1 MSAAR
6 CSQVAGTA
14 AGLSRWRDLLSMLVN
29 DTVGSERRFG
39 DVGASLLA
47 VLVASV
53 LLAAVA
59 RRYDVSAPLAL
70 VVVGLAASLIPGFT
84 EIELDPELV
93 LYVLLPPLLWSAGLE
108 SSSVALRRNIR
119 PIGLLAVGL
128 PLATTFAVGYVAYKT
143 VPELTVAA
151 ALTLGAIVA
160 PPDAV
165 SATAVGRRL
174 GLPRRIMTLLGGE
187 SLLNDATALTAYK
200 VALAASIGTA
210 ATWSSGLATFA
221 LAAVGGV
228 VVGVALGAMIAF
240 IRWRLDDPLVES
252 AVGLVAPFIIYL
264 AAEQIHGSGVLAVVV
279 AALILGQK
287 STRASYATRLQDQAV
302 WKAAQLVL
310 ESFAFLLIGL
320 QLPKVISELK
330 GITASVI
337 AISSVSVLATVIVV
351 RIVWMYVFAYLPRRL
366 SSRLREREQTP
377 TPAQVFV
384 VAWAG
389 MRGVVS
395 LAAAFGVPM
404 TTLSGAPFPGRPH
417 LVFLTFVVV
426 IGTLL
431 LHGLT
436 LPWLIKR
443 LGVQGDEAHTDAV
456 AAAAAQDKAAR
467 AAADRLDE
475 LLAEEEVSDV
485 HERAADVLRGWNTRR
500 RNSAWERLG
509 RGAEDIGESPAS
521 AFRRL
526 RLEML
531 AAERA
536 TFIAERDSGHI
547 DDEVLRS
554 LLHGLDL
561 EEATLNRV

>member
-1 MSAAR
+1 M
-6 CSQVAGTA
+6 
-14 AGLSRWRDLLSMLVN
+14 
-29 DTVGSERRFG
+29 
-39 DVGASLLA
+39 GASLLA
-47 VLVASV
+47 VLVVSV
-53 LLAAVA
+53 ILAAVA
-59 RRYDVSAPLAL
+59 RRHDVSAPLAL
-70 VVVGLAASLIPGFT
+70 VVAGLLAGLIPGFKQ
-84 EIELDPELV
+84 IQLNPELV

-108 SSSVALRRNIR
+108 SSYVALRRNIR

-174 GLPRRIMTLLGGE
+174 GLPRQVMTLLGGE

-200 VALAASIGTA
+200 VSLAAAIGTA
-210 ATWSSGLATFA
+210 ATWGSGLATFA

-228 VVGVALGAMIAF
+228 AMGVALGSVIAF
-240 IRWRLDDPLVES
+240 IRWRLDDPVVES
-252 AVGLVAPFIIYL
+252 ALGLVAPFIIYL
-264 AAEQIHGSGVLAVVV
+264 AAEEIHGSVVLAVVV

-287 STRASYATRLQDQAV
+287 STRASYATRLQDTAV
-302 WKAAQLVL
+302 WKALQLIL
-310 ESFAFLLIGL
+310 ESFAFLMIGL
-320 QLPKVISELK
+320 QLPMVVSELA
-330 GITASVI
+330 GISASVI
-337 AISSVSVLATVIVV
+337 AISSVAVLATVIGV
-351 RIVWMYVFAYLPRRL
+351 RLVWVFTFTYLPRMLFKGIRD
-366 SSRLREREQTP
+366 REP
-377 TPAQVFV
+377 ASTPAEVFV

-404 TTLSGAPFPGRPH
+404 TTMSGAPFPGRPQ

-436 LPWLIKR
+436 LPWLIRR
-443 LGVQGDEAHTDAV
+443 LGVRGDEAQTDAI

-467 AAADRLDE
+467 AAAERLDE
-475 LLAEEEVSDV
+475 MLAEEEVTDV

-509 RGAEDIGESPAS
+509 RDEEEIGESPVS

-536 TFIAERDSGHI
+536 TFIAERDSGQI
-547 DDEVLRS
+547 DDEVLRDM
-554 LLHGLDL
+554 LRGLDL
-561 EEATLNRV
+561 EEATLNRG

>member
-1 MSAAR
+1 
-6 CSQVAGTA
+6 
-14 AGLSRWRDLLSMLVN
+14 
-29 DTVGSERRFG
+29 
-39 DVGASLLA
+39 VGASLLA
-47 VLVASV
+47 VLVVSI
-53 LLAAVA
+53 LLAALA
-59 RRYDVSAPLAL
+59 RRYDVSAPLVL
-70 VVVGLAASLIPGFT
+70 VVAGLLAGLIPGFKQ
-84 EIELDPELV
+84 IELDPELV

-108 SSSVALRRNIR
+108 SSYHALRRNVR

-128 PLATTFAVGYVAYKT
+128 PLATTFAVGFVAYKT

-174 GLPRRIMTLLGGE
+174 GLPRQVMTLLGGE

-200 VALAASIGTA
+200 VSLAAAIGTA
-210 ATWSSGLATFA
+210 ATWRSGLATFA

-228 VVGVALGAMIAF
+228 AVGVALGAITAF
-240 IRWRLDDPLVES
+240 VRWRLDDPLVES
-252 AVGLVAPFIIYL
+252 ALGLVAPFIIYL

-279 AALILGQK
+279 AALMLGQK
-287 STRASYATRLQDQAV
+287 STRAGYATRLQDNAV
-302 WKAAQLVL
+302 WKALQLIL
-310 ESFAFLLIGL
+310 ESFAFLMIGL
-320 QLPKVISELK
+320 QLPMVIGELK
-330 GITASVI
+330 GITAAVI
-337 AISSVSVLATVIVV
+337 LISSSAVLATVILV
-351 RIVWMYVFAYLPRRL
+351 RIVWVFVFAYLPRVL
-366 SSRLREREQTP
+366 FKHIREREPAP

-404 TTLSGAPFPGRPH
+404 TTLSGAPFPGRPQ

-436 LPWLIKR
+436 LPWLIRR
-443 LGVQGDEAHTDAV
+443 LGVQGDEARTDAL

-475 LLAEEEVSDV
+475 VLAEEEATDV

-509 RGAEDIGESPAS
+509 RNEEEIGESPAA

-536 TFIAERDSGHI
+536 TFIAERDSGQI
-547 DDEVLRS
+547 DDEVLRNV
-554 LLHGLDL
+554 LRGLDL
-561 EEATLNRV
+561 EEATLNRG

>member
-1 MSAAR
+1 M
-6 CSQVAGTA
+6 
-14 AGLSRWRDLLSMLVN
+14 
-29 DTVGSERRFG
+29 
-39 DVGASLLA
+39 GASLLA
-47 VLVASV
+47 VLVVSV

-70 VVVGLAASLIPGFT
+70 VVAGLLAGLIPGFKQ
-84 EIELDPELV
+84 IELDPELV

-108 SSSVALRRNIR
+108 SSYVALRRNVR

-128 PLATTFAVGYVAYKT
+128 PLATTFAVGFVAYKT

-174 GLPRRIMTLLGGE
+174 GLPRQIMTLLGGE

-200 VALAASIGTA
+200 VSLAAAIGTA
-210 ATWSSGLATFA
+210 ASWGGGLVT
-221 LAAVGGV
+221 LAVAAAGGVAVGLT
-228 VVGVALGAMIAF
+228 LGFVTAF

-252 AVGLVAPFIIYL
+252 ALGLVAPFIIYL
-264 AAEQIHGSGVLAVVV
+264 AAEEIHGSGVLAVVV
-279 AALILGQK
+279 AALMLGQK
-287 STRASYATRLQDQAV
+287 STRASYATRLQDTAV
-302 WKAAQLVL
+302 WKAVQLVL
-310 ESFAFLLIGL
+310 ESFAFLMIGL
-320 QLPKVISELK
+320 QLPTVVSELE
-330 GITASVI
+330 GISARVI
-337 AISSVSVLATVIVV
+337 AISSVAVLATVIFV
-351 RIVWMYVFAYLPRRL
+351 RLVWVYVFAYLPRML
-366 SSRLREREQTP
+366 FKHIREREPAP

-395 LAAAFGVPM
+395 LAAAFGVPL
-404 TTLSGAPFPGRPH
+404 TTMSGAPFPGRPQ

-436 LPWLIKR
+436 LPWLIRR
-443 LGVQGDEAHTDAV
+443 LGVQGDEARTDAI

-467 AAADRLDE
+467 AAAERLDE
-475 LLAEEEVSDV
+475 LLAEEEVTDV

-509 RGAEDIGESPAS
+509 RDAEEIGESPAA

-536 TFIAERDSGHI
+536 AFIAERDSGRI
-547 DDEVLRS
+547 DDEVLREV
-554 LLHGLDL
+554 LRGLDL
-561 EEATLNRV
+561 EEATLNRG

>member
-1 MSAAR
+1 
-6 CSQVAGTA
+6 
-14 AGLSRWRDLLSMLVN
+14 
-29 DTVGSERRFG
+29 
-39 DVGASLLA
+39 VGASLLA
-47 VLVASV
+47 VLVVSV

-70 VVVGLAASLIPGFT
+70 VVAGLAAGLIPGFKQ
-84 EIELDPELV
+84 IELNPELV

-108 SSSVALRRNIR
+108 SSYVALRRNIR

-128 PLATTFAVGYVAYKT
+128 PLATTLAVGFVAYKT

-174 GLPRRIMTLLGGE
+174 GLPRRVMTLLGGE

-200 VALAASIGTA
+200 VSLGIALGTA
-210 ATWSSGLATFA
+210 ATWNSGLATFA

-228 VVGVALGAMIAF
+228 VVGLALGFVLSF
-240 IRWRLDDPLVES
+240 IRWRLDDPIVES
-252 AVGLVAPFIIYL
+252 ALGLVAPFLIYL
-264 AAEQIHGSGVLAVVV
+264 AAEEIHGSGVLAVVV
-279 AALILGQK
+279 AALILGQH
-287 STRASYATRLQDQAV
+287 STHASYATRLQDTAV
-302 WKAAQLVL
+302 WKAVQLVL
-310 ESFAFLLIGL
+310 ESFAFLMIGL
-320 QLPKVISELK
+320 QLPTVVGELA
-330 GITASVI
+330 GITAAVI
-337 AISSVSVLATVIVV
+337 AISSLAVLATVIVV
-351 RIVWMYVFAYLPRRL
+351 RIAWVFAFAYLPRLVFRKV
-366 SSRLREREQTP
+366 REREPKP

-404 TTLSGAPFPGRPH
+404 TTLSGAPFPGRPQ

-436 LPWLIKR
+436 LPWLIRR
-443 LGVQGDEAHTDAV
+443 LGVQGDEARTDAI

-467 AAADRLDE
+467 AAAERLDE
-475 LLAEEEVSDV
+475 LLAEEEVTDV

-500 RNSAWERLG
+500 RNAAWERLG
-509 RGAEDIGESPAS
+509 RDEAEIGESPAA

-536 TFIAERDSGHI
+536 TFIAERDNGQI
-547 DDEVLRS
+547 DDEVLREV
-554 LLHGLDL
+554 LRGLDL
-561 EEATLNRV
+561 EEATLNRT